1 MSIRLLIIND
11 FVESG
16 QKNKTKKKKRQKT
29 TSSVKI
35 FTNFR
40 IFNVTSYILGTASRV
55 KQVAGN
61 SITILNSDIK
71 IQESVKYLGVRL
83 DQTLSM
89 SSHITDVCRSSV
101 LSLRRIVCIRPLMSD
116 RATSCLVNSIVT
128 SRLDFCNSSLTG
140 ITADQLNRLQRIQNC
155 PARLIMK
162 KRKYD
167 HITPVIYQLHWLPLE
182 FRIQYKLA
190 VLAFRHFEGTL
201 PTYLSATL
209 CTYEPARSL
218 RSSTER
224 LLKSPRVNLKSA
236 GERSFHFAAPAVWN
250 SLPNSLRN
258 IHSLPQ
264 FKKQLKTHLFRQAF
278 LNSQM

>member
-1 MSIRLLIIND
+1 M
-11 FVESG
+11 
-16 QKNKTKKKKRQKT
+16 
-29 TSSVKI
+29 
-35 FTNFR
+35 
-40 IFNVTSYILGTASRV
+40 
-55 KQVAGN
+55 
-61 SITILNSDIK
+61 
-71 IQESVKYLGVRL
+71 RL

-89 SSHITDVCRSSV
+89 SNHISDVCRSSF
-101 LSLRRIVCIRPLMSD
+101 LSLRRIGCIRPYLSD
-116 RATSCLVNSIVT
+116 RATSGLVNSIVT

-155 PARLIMK
+155 AARLIMK

-167 HITPVIYQLHWLPLE
+167 HITPVIYELHWLPSE

-201 PTYLSATL
+201 PTYLSAIL

-218 RSSTER
+218 WSSTER

-236 GERSFHFAAPAVWN
+236 GERSFHFAAPAVWY
-250 SLPNSLRN
+250 SLPNSLCN

-264 FKKQLKTHLFRQAF
+264 FKKQLKTHLFHQAF
-278 LNSQM
+278 LDSQM

>member
-1 MSIRLLIIND
+1 M
-11 FVESG
+11 
-16 QKNKTKKKKRQKT
+16 
-29 TSSVKI
+29 
-35 FTNFR
+35 
-40 IFNVTSYILGTASRV
+40 ILSTW
-55 KQVAGN
+55 
-61 SITILNSDIK
+61 D
-71 IQESVKYLGVRL
+71 
-83 DQTLSM
+83 
-89 SSHITDVCRSSV
+89 SHFPCGR
-101 LSLRRIVCIRPLMSD
+101 C
-116 RATSCLVNSIVT
+116 
-128 SRLDFCNSSLTG
+128 LDFCNSSLTG

-155 PARLIMK
+155 AARLIMK

-167 HITPVIYQLHWLPLE
+167 HITPVIYELHWLPLE

-201 PTYLSATL
+201 PSYLSATL
-209 CTYEPARSL
+209 CTYKPARSL

-236 GERSFHFAAPAVWN
+236 GERSFHFAALAVWN

-278 LNSQM
+278 LDSQM